1 MNEIFHILSNTSN
14 LLCMKLGYCYQNS
27 VSFDAFDI
35 SISIG
40 ILYVGK
46 FPNCFCPTFYVY
58 EQCLYSYK
66 LTHVFQRALQKRL
79 LENICNHLQY
89 FLNCD
94 DAESLNI
101 LRCICE

>member
-14 LLCMKLGYCYQNS
+14 LLCMKNS
-27 VSFDAFDI
+27 MTFDAFDI

-66 LTHVFQRALQKRL
+66 LTYVFQRAPQ
-79 LENICNHLQY
+79 
-89 FLNCD
+89 
-94 DAESLNI
+94 
-101 LRCICE
+101 